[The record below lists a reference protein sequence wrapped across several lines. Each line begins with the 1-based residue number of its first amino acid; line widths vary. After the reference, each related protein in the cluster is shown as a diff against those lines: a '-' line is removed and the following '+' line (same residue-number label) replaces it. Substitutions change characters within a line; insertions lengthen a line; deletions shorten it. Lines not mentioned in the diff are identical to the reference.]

1 MAIGTTPVATLARVV
16 ARIFYRVDVVGAVPP
31 DGPLLLL
38 PNHPNALLDPALV
51 IATAGRPVRFLAKST
66 LFGGP
71 FAPLLKG
78 AGAIPVYRRQDTA
91 DTAKNAETFAAVDRA
106 LATGDAVCIFPEGI
120 SHSTGRLEPLRT
132 GAARM
137 ALSAMTAGVPVR
149 LLPVGV
155 NLEAKTTFRS
165 RALVAYGVPF
175 TPQST
180 DVRTLTD
187 EIARH
192 LRAVLIEAD
201 PGADA
206 ALVDRIDRLYRS
218 ERPGDRDPQA
228 ALSRRRAIAAGLQR
242 LRDERPEWYEQAL
255 VEFRRYDDRMR
266 RFGLHDGALDWTISG
281 GAARSFVAR
290 ELPAAL
296 LLGPVAA
303 AALLVFA
310 VPYLVTAAA
319 ARYSREMDVTATVK
333 ALGGLVIYGAWT
345 AGAAALAAMTFGLL
359 TGLAT
364 LLAMPLLAIAG
375 LLAIERESSA
385 WRTARA
391 WISLRGARP
400 LTRLALKRRRAELAS
415 VLDEINQW
423 MGN

>member
-1 MAIGTTPVATLARVV
+1 
-16 ARIFYRVDVVGAVPP
+16 
-31 DGPLLLL
+31 
-38 PNHPNALLDPALV
+38 
-51 IATAGRPVRFLAKST
+51 
-66 LFGGP
+66 
-71 FAPLLKG
+71 
-78 AGAIPVYRRQDTA
+78 
-91 DTAKNAETFAAVDRA
+91 
-106 LATGDAVCIFPEGI
+106 
-120 SHSTGRLEPLRT
+120 
-132 GAARM
+132 
-137 ALSAMTAGVPVR
+137 VPVR

-187 EIARH
+187 EIAQH